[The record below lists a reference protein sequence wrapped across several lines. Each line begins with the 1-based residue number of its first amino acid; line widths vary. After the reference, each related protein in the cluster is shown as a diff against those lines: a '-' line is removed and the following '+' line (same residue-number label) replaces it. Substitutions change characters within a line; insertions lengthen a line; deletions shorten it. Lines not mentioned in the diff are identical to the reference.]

1 MYKFNVT
8 NRGIFSRLLLIVGL
22 FTMSGSASALLPFEK
37 TGNLY
42 VSLWNTDEIAV
53 FSPDGT
59 VQEIFT
65 ATGLD
70 GPRGIAFNSANGEIW
85 VAAEHSDAIFIFD
98 YTHQFL
104 RTLQHEDFDE
114 PVDVTFRTVDAD
126 AADAL
131 VYISN
136 SDGNEIMVFNQNGE
150 LQRRFSSPDLVDPNS
165 SAFLVDGSLAVAN
178 RLGGSTGTTGSTSK
192 FDSQENFLFNFTAPG
207 LSSQISVARDPNITT
222 IDEDDTLWVTS
233 GGGDTGIYE
242 FDQNGNLLTTLF
254 SEDIGD
260 GRSIVPQGIAFDGN
274 GDFYVTS
281 FLNEVLKF
289 DSDGNFIMRFA
300 TGSGTSRNIAFQG
313 CQADITDRCVP
324 FGVEVALIP
333 DGDISLGGFGG
344 SGGGGGAFSLL
355 GIVLL
360 ATRRRKI
367 LITSE
372 TVVSKQQLN

>member
-1 MYKFNVT
+1 MRKFNVILC
-8 NRGIFSRLLLIVGL
+8 GIYCRIVLVAGLIAL
-22 FTMSGSASALLPFEK
+22 SGTASALLPFEK

-53 FSPDGT
+53 FTPDGT

-70 GPRGIAFNSANGEIW
+70 GPRGIAFNPANGDIW

-98 YTHQFL
+98 YTHEFL
-104 RTLQHEDFDE
+104 RMLQHEDFDE
-114 PVDVTFRTVDAD
+114 PVGVAFRTVDAD

-136 SDGNEIMVFNQNGE
+136 SDGNEIMVFTQDGE
-150 LQRRFSSPDLVDPNS
+150 LQRRFSTPDLIDANGA
-165 SAFLVDGSLAVAN
+165 AFLADGSLAVSN
-178 RLGGSTGTTGSTSK
+178 RLGGSTGSTGSTSL
-192 FDSQENFLFNFTAPG
+192 FDSEENFLFDFTAPG
-207 LSSQISVARDPNITT
+207 LSSQLAIARDPNTAA

-242 FDQNGNLLTTLF
+242 FDQNGNLLTSLF

-260 GRSIVPQGIAFDGN
+260 GRSIVPQGIAFDSN

-281 FLNEVLKF
+281 FVNEILRF
-289 DSDGNFIMRFA
+289 DSDGNFITRFP

-313 CQADITDRCVP
+313 CQANITDSCVP
-324 FGVEVALIP
+324 FGVDAVVTP
-333 DGDISLGGFGG
+333 DLEFPTTFGG
-344 SGGGGGAFSLL
+344 SGGGGGGGAFSLL
-355 GIVLL
+355 AIGLL
-360 ATRRRKI
+360 AIRRRKF
-367 LITSE
+367 
-372 TVVSKQQLN
+372 